1 MSLSP
6 FPFPSPLSAI
16 PPFFSIPL
24 SSLFLVFLVLLLHF
38 LSLFLSLLAL
48 EKESR
53 TSGNHTPT
61 KEDKLQHLEENALVE
76 AIRDT
81 FLPGLSHSDAAIFVT
96 LTVEVFEDTNVPMI
110 FGVHNDVQDGKLVL
124 NDPVSNI
131 EQIPRK
137 ANSSVPGS
145 NGEGE
150 LVKIHVVHRPD
161 LICI

>member
-1 MSLSP
+1 MITS
-6 FPFPSPLSAI
+6 
-16 PPFFSIPL
+16 FSF
-24 SSLFLVFLVLLLHF
+24 SF
-38 LSLFLSLLAL
+38 LSFLTL

-53 TSGNHTPT
+53 TSGKHTPT
-61 KEDKLQHLEENALVE
+61 KQDKLQHLEENALVE

-81 FLPGLSHSDAAIFVT
+81 FLPGLSHSDAVIFVT

-110 FGVHNDVQDGKLVL
+110 FGVQNDVQDGKLVL

-145 NGEGE
+145 KSVTFMIGCLRFPYIYTPSKNGACTSTNEKQCN
-150 LVKIHVVHRPD
+150 VKSM
-161 LICI
+161 L